1 MGTGGYKS
9 APPKWDAFEKE
20 LIAAGVTPITIHFP
34 SRCRSWFFG
43 HGEQL
48 DPKTGEVII
57 KESIKG
63 SDQEILDAIA
73 DARNGIFIPEREND
87 ELTRALKNPEH
98 LGRTRGVGVVPW
110 YEGFAEYKDT
120 YKSQERK
127 KKQEAD
133 RLSKLENDM
142 KEIVEQ
148 LSRSQQQQPTQDP
161 PEATTPSMPRSSVGS
176 TGVDDGHYPVDDI
189 TE

>member
-1 MGTGGYKS
+1 MG
-9 APPKWDAFEKE
+9 E
-20 LIAAGVTPITIHFP
+20 
-34 SRCRSWFFG
+34 SWTQIQG
-43 HGEQL
+43 
-48 DPKTGEVII
+48 VII
-57 KESIKG
+57 KASLKG
-63 SDQEILDAIA
+63 ADQEILNAID

-98 LGRTRGVGVVPW
+98 PGRTRGVGVVPW

-120 YKSQERK
+120 YISRARK

-148 LSRSQQQQPTQDP
+148 LSRS
-161 PEATTPSMPRSSVGS
+161 
-176 TGVDDGHYPVDDI
+176 
-189 TE
+189 